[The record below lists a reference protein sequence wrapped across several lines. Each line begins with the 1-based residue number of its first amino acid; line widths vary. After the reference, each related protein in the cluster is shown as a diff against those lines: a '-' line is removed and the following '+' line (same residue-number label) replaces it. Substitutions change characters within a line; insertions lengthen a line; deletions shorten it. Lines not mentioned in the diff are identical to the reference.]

1 MALYTVI
8 KQLVPGDNSAW
19 VALSDP
25 DIDSNTFNTL
35 EEAQAKLTAVQTA
48 ETGSRQYSI
57 HSY

>member
-1 MALYTVI
+1 MAFYTVT
-8 KQLVPGDNSAW
+8 KQLIPGDNSAW

-35 EEAQAKLTAVQTA
+35 EEAQAKLIEVQAA